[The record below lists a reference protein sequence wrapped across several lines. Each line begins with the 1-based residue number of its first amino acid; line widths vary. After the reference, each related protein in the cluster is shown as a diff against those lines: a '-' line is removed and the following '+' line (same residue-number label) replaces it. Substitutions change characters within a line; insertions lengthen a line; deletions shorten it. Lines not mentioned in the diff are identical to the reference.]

1 MTQKNFYEILG
12 VVPEAT
18 YAEIKK
24 AYRAL
29 AKQHHP
35 DKNPESHDGHH
46 DRFAEIAEAYR
57 VLSNL
62 NRRRDY
68 DAQLFGTSSP
78 HSGPQGPRR
87 FYRPHYSGYPYFQY
101 DFFTPFIHSFFVGD
115 LRTRPSEKERMQ
127 RLFLNPRVLMIAV
140 FGALYFF
147 KFFTSMTGEITDK
160 NIEEKLFQ
168 TQSYYLSVKNDE
180 GVEKKKRVKPDLYQE
195 VQTGDRIEKD
205 FFSFTYRLND
215 REISYW
221 SLPRFLLQVGMIH
234 LVLSGGL
241 WWLERRRR

>member
-1 MTQKNFYEILG
+1 MTQKNYYEILG
-12 VVPEAT
+12 VAPDAT

-24 AYRAL
+24 AYRVL

-35 DKNPESHDGHH
+35 DKNPESRGGHH

-68 DAQLFGTSSP
+68 DAQRFGAP
-78 HSGPQGPRR
+78 PPQSGPQGPHR

-101 DFFTPFIHSFFVGD
+101 DFITPFIHSFFVGD
-115 LRTRPSEKERMQ
+115 LRARPTDKDRFQ
-127 RLFLNPRVLMIAV
+127 RLFLNPKVLAV
-140 FGALYFF
+140 AIFGALYFF
-147 KFFTSMTGEITDK
+147 KFFTSMAGEVTDK
-160 NIEEKLFQ
+160 NIEKKLFQ
-168 TQSYYLSVKNDE
+168 TQSYYLSVKNGE
-180 GVEKKKRVKPDLYQE
+180 GTEKKKRVKPDLYNE
-195 VQTGDRIEKD
+195 VKVGNRIEKD

-221 SLPRFLLQVGMIH
+221 DLPRFLLQVGMIH

-241 WWLERRRR
+241 WWLERGRR